1 MSPTL
6 LSGAYVIAAVL
17 LVASA
22 ALVVALVVLR
32 LGGAWLEARRAAR
45 DARVRRLLLV
55 ALLEDD
61 QDSEDAIAEL
71 EAMKGADG
79 ESVDAQTARLIPKLK
94 GASRDSAR
102 TLLLTRGAGLRAQRL
117 SHSRSPVKRARAA
130 HRLGALGSS
139 DYLPD
144 LVRLLDDPHFPVRRL
159 AVLGVGSVRD
169 ADGVPP
175 LLRAVGGDARLSRE
189 LLLALEEI
197 GAEAAGPLRAALR
210 EGGAPGSE
218 GSAAAAMALGAL
230 GDVTDVAL
238 LIEVARHAAGATSAH
253 AATSL
258 GEIGAPQ
265 AIPFLEELLSTGDPA
280 GRMAAASALGRIGS
294 PDSGPALAAA
304 LDDAGRELSR
314 QLSVAMLAL
323 GEAGRAALHEHPSPY
338 AREALAVHALRG
350 AR

>member
-6 LSGAYVIAAVL
+6 LSGAYLIAAVL

-22 ALVVALVVLR
+22 ALVAVLVVVR
-32 LGGAWLEARRAAR
+32 VGGAWLEARRAAR

-61 QDSEDAIAEL
+61 QDAERALAEL

-102 TLLLTRGAGLRAQRL
+102 RLLLTRGAGLRAQRM

-139 DYLPD
+139 AHLPD
-144 LVRLLDDPHFPVRRL
+144 LVRLLGDPHFPVRRL
-159 AVLGVGSVRD
+159 AVLGVGAVRD

-175 LLRAVGGDARLSRE
+175 LLRAAGDDARLSRE

-197 GAEAAGPLRAALR
+197 GAEAADPLRAALR
-210 EGGAPGSE
+210 QHRAAGSD
-218 GSAAAAMALGAL
+218 GSAVAAMALGAL

-238 LIEVARHAAGATSAH
+238 LVEVARHGAGATSAQ
-253 AATSL
+253 AARSL

-265 AIPFLEELLSTGDPA
+265 AIPFLEELLRTGDPS
-280 GRMAAASALGRIGS
+280 GRLAAASALGRIGS
-294 PDSGPALAAA
+294 PDSVPALAAA

-314 QLSVAMLAL
+314 QVSAAMLAL
-323 GEAGRAALHEHPSPY
+323 GEPGRTALRPHPSPY
-338 AREALAVHALRG
+338 AREALAVHALRE
-350 AR
+350 AS